1 MTRQTFPWPVAVTPT
16 RVCLIRSIRFLPSSL
31 SLRAEQTFHVYRF
44 RSRSWIIVV
53 TKRREKTLPRGSLSL
68 SPNVVAWCIERNNIR
83 LRFVVRVI
91 YRYHAI
97 VSDLI
102 TYHTFDYHPE
112 HVRHVRIL
120 FYFRYK
126 NTVCRDNTFSRSSI
140 SNVSSYT
147 ICKSHLTS
155 SRVLS
160 VPASRAPIHRFV
172 RIMNIPMNISYETR
186 IVACATHQLLL

>member
-44 RSRSWIIVV
+44 RSRSFIHCRHEREKRENVASGIVV
-53 TKRREKTLPRGSLSL
+53 SLSL
-68 SPNVVAWCIERNNIR
+68 SRRTW
-83 LRFVVRVI
+83 LRGALNETTSVCVLLFALYIVI
-91 YRYHAI
+91 MPSY
-97 VSDLI
+97 
-102 TYHTFDYHPE
+102 
-112 HVRHVRIL
+112 RIL
-120 FYFRYK
+120 LHIILSIITHENTSDTYGFYFIFENTK

-160 VPASRAPIHRFV
+160 VPASRAPIHRF
-172 RIMNIPMNISYETR
+172 E
-186 IVACATHQLLL
+186 

>member
-44 RSRSWIIVV
+44 RSRSFIHCRHEREKRENVASGIVV
-53 TKRREKTLPRGSLSL
+53 SLSL
-68 SPNVVAWCIERNNIR
+68 SANVVAWRIERNNIR

-102 TYHTFDYHPE
+102 TYHTFDYYP
-112 HVRHVRIL
+112 
-120 FYFRYK
+120 
-126 NTVCRDNTFSRSSI
+126 
-140 SNVSSYT
+140 
-147 ICKSHLTS
+147 
-155 SRVLS
+155 
-160 VPASRAPIHRFV
+160 
-172 RIMNIPMNISYETR
+172 
-186 IVACATHQLLL
+186 